1 MVQLSANKFEG
12 EKQIFAVENSM
23 HEMSDLLKVIAGDRI
38 NYKTNIEKDIAVEM
52 NKIEFNQMMVN
63 LVKNAK
69 LAIIGEGSITINGKK
84 VSMLQGNRFGVTAG
98 DYIKLEIID
107 SGCGIAEGNL
117 AQIFDPFFTTRR
129 TSGGSGL
136 GLSGVYSILQKYQGA
151 IEVKSEVNVGT
162 TFIVY
167 LKSVNSK
174 MISHSKPASTNQFH
188 EQKIN
193 LRALYLEDL
202 KDLREVMAE
211 TLGEAGYKLQIFS
224 QPLEAM
230 AYIDSKGLNDIDIIL
245 SDVSMPYMSGVDFAE
260 KVWEKYPQMKF
271 VFITGFLDQSVFEK
285 IGTQAS
291 KFIVLGKPTSIDE
304 INRAVFSLL
313 GRSISLKAA

>member
-1 MVQLSANKFEG
+1 MNDLVKIIVGDKIIYKNKIE
-12 EKQIFAVENSM
+12 Q
-23 HEMSDLLKVIAGDRI
+23 DL
-38 NYKTNIEKDIAVEM
+38 AVEM
-52 NKIEFNQMMVN
+52 NKIEFNQMIVN

-69 LAIIGEGSITINGKK
+69 LAIIGEGTISINGKK
-84 VSMLQGNRFGVTAG
+84 ISMLEGNRLGLTAG
-98 DYIKLEIID
+98 EYIKLEIID
-107 SGCGIAEGNL
+107 SGCGIDEGNL

-162 TFIVY
+162 TFVIY
-167 LKSVNSK
+167 LKSVNYK
-174 MISHSKPASTNQFH
+174 KILTPKPVSSNQFH

-202 KDLREVMAE
+202 KDLREIMAE
-211 TLGEAGYKLQIFS
+211 TLSDAGYKIQIFS

-230 AYIDSKGLNDIDIIL
+230 AYIDSKGIDDIDIIL

-260 KVWEKYPQMKF
+260 KVWEKFPQMKF

-285 IGTQAS
+285 IEAQS
-291 KFIVLGKPTSIDE
+291 NKFIVLGKPTSIDE
-304 INRAVFSLL
+304 INRAVYSLL
-313 GRSISLKAA
+313 GRSVGLKAA